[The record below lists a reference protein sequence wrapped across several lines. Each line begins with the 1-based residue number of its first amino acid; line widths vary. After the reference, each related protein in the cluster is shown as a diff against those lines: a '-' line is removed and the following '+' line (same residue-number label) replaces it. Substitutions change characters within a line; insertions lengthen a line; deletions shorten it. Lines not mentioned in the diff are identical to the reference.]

1 MNIKLIIFDFD
12 GTIMDTKKTIV
23 VSKQETLRQMG
34 LDVAEEQAC
43 ADTIGMSAKIGFQ
56 KLCPELSDDM
66 IDLCMKKYREIFDE
80 TKKTIPPLLFPNM
93 IETLNR
99 LNEKGIVCT
108 IATSRGR
115 DSLLGFLESM
125 NIAKYFSYLL
135 AAEDTTLHK
144 PNAEP
149 VKKTLN
155 ELSYNA
161 QDTLVVG
168 DMPFD
173 ILMGKNAGVYTCG
186 VTYGVSGKN
195 SLLEAG
201 APEAMFRVESV
212 AFSSTLMV
220 STCPLATPMLDLG
233 VRFVTSLTLPARLRE
248 RPSSPSRAILLRP
261 YPAGVR
267 SSR

>member
-1 MNIKLIIFDFD
+1 
-12 GTIMDTKKTIV
+12 
-23 VSKQETLRQMG
+23 
-34 LDVAEEQAC
+34 
-43 ADTIGMSAKIGFQ
+43 
-56 KLCPELSDDM
+56 
-66 IDLCMKKYREIFDE
+66 
-80 TKKTIPPLLFPNM
+80 
-93 IETLNR
+93 
-99 LNEKGIVCT
+99 
-108 IATSRGR
+108 
-115 DSLLGFLESM
+115 M

-186 VTYGVSGKN
+186 VTYGVSDKKSLSGKN

-201 APEAMFRVESV
+201 ADWVIDDISE
-212 AFSSTLMV
+212 
-220 STCPLATPMLDLG
+220 
-233 VRFVTSLTLPARLRE
+233 
-248 RPSSPSRAILLRP
+248 LLEI
-261 YPAGVR
+261 V
-267 SSR
+267 

>member
-12 GTIMDTKKTIV
+12 GTIMDTKKTI
-23 VSKQETLRQMG
+23 SKQETLRQMG

-155 ELSYNA
+155 ELMKINENNKLLTKES
-161 QDTLVVG
+161 L
-168 DMPFD
+168 DMVEFELN
-173 ILMGKNAGVYTCG
+173 IAKNAVLTPQTGNYSKNAYDEERIQT
-186 VTYGVSGKN
+186 VSG
-195 SLLEAG
+195 
-201 APEAMFRVESV
+201 F
-212 AFSSTLMV
+212 
-220 STCPLATPMLDLG
+220 D
-233 VRFVTSLTLPARLRE
+233 ARQ
-248 RPSSPSRAILLRP
+248 
-261 YPAGVR
+261 
-267 SSR
+267 

>member
-1 MNIKLIIFDFD
+1 
-12 GTIMDTKKTIV
+12 MDTKKTIV

-186 VTYGVSGKN
+186 VTYGAAAVKN
-195 SLLEAG
+195 RRAG
-201 APEAMFRVESV
+201 GRFTVRHGMPSRFLREMF
-212 AFSSTLMV
+212 
-220 STCPLATPMLDLG
+220 
-233 VRFVTSLTLPARLRE
+233 LTLWGIEEFRGCA
-248 RPSSPSRAILLRP
+248 PSYLGGPS
-261 YPAGVR
+261 
-267 SSR
+267 